1 MDGDDEARE
10 GGEGIMVAFGF
21 VEVVAQVAPS
31 VSAPEWIE
39 CYVVKDI
46 DPRMCGTLVRDLNAV
61 LPLRGRTNDDSSITL
76 GDVSSTENKIPS
88 MNHLKRI
95 RRRPATIDEIHNR
108 TLIATLAEEDESM
121 ESSMKSDSGVEE
133 NSNACDDGN
142 PAKKA
147 RKMKENARCQTK
159 KESVNN
165 SEPYSLDVLVGSIV
179 AVDQYLTSRSR
190 SLSSETKTPLSLI
203 FERHDYVQQSLPG
216 RPARTRNELNLW
228 NATIWPTLFFEEK
241 TDKFKVEQLALT
253 PQEVTMMKIGMSE
266 AIKDATIGR
275 KQWADCSRRRLQVEQ
290 RELMIDPILVC
301 GAVVMNPVD
310 GAIISRA
317 ADERQLQGIT
327 YDEGGWTSVTTNND
341 DAVMLTFPDEVS
353 PLCTS
358 ILLAIQGVSR
368 QERHAALGCGI
379 ESEEFQ
385 KGQVSQ
391 PIMCTPTI
399 LNATL
404 LCQRGWNS

>member
-1 MDGDDEARE
+1 
-10 GGEGIMVAFGF
+10 
-21 VEVVAQVAPS
+21 
-31 VSAPEWIE
+31 
-39 CYVVKDI
+39 
-46 DPRMCGTLVRDLNAV
+46 
-61 LPLRGRTNDDSSITL
+61 
-76 GDVSSTENKIPS
+76 

-133 NSNACDDGN
+133 NSNTCDDDH

-147 RKMKENARCQTK
+147 RKMKENAKCQTR
-159 KESVNN
+159 KECGNN

-179 AVDQYLTSRSR
+179 AVDQYLTSRSK
-190 SLSSETKTPLSLI
+190 SLSSETKTPLSLV
-203 FERHDYVQQSLPG
+203 FERNDYVQQSLPG

-241 TDKFKVEQLALT
+241 TEKFKVEQLALT

-266 AIKDATIGR
+266 AIKDATIGQ
-275 KQWADCSRRRLQVEQ
+275 KQWADCCSRRRLQVEQ

-301 GAVVMNPVD
+301 GAVVINPVD

-327 YDEGGWTSVTTNND
+327 YDEGDWTSITTNND

-368 QERHAALGCGI
+368 QERHAALGCGM

-385 KGQVSQ
+385 NGQVSQ
-391 PIMCTPTI
+391 ATYHVHSTPTI
-399 LNATL
+399 LNIM
-404 LCQRGWNS
+404 SK

>member
-1 MDGDDEARE
+1 MD
-10 GGEGIMVAFGF
+10 AFGF

-39 CYVVKDI
+39 CYVLKDI
-46 DPRMCGTLVRDLNAV
+46 DPRMCGTLVRELNAV

-76 GDVSSTENKIPS
+76 GDVSSTENRFPS

-95 RRRPATIDEIHNR
+95 RRRPATIDEIRNR
-108 TLIATLAEEDESM
+108 ISIATLAEESEG
-121 ESSMKSDSGVEE
+121 ESSAMKSDSGVEE
-133 NSNACDDGN
+133 NSNAGDDDH

-147 RKMKENARCQTK
+147 RKMKENAKCQTK
-159 KESVNN
+159 KESGNN

-179 AVDQYLTSRSR
+179 AVDQYLSSRSR
-190 SLSSETKTPLSLI
+190 SLSSESLI
-203 FERHDYVQQSLPG
+203 FERHDYVQQALPG
-216 RPARTRNELNLW
+216 RPARTRSELNLW

-317 ADERQLQGIT
+317 ADERQLQSIT
-327 YDEGGWTSVTTNND
+327 YDEGDWTSVTTNNG

-358 ILLAIQGVSR
+358 VLLAIQGVSR
-368 QERHAALGCGI
+368 QERHAALGCGM

-399 LNATL
+399 LNIM
-404 LCQRGWNS
+404 SK